1 MCLVK
6 AHFCDKEQ
14 ITLLEDKVCTEQFN
28 GLLETE
34 KKAVI
39 LGGLWLLFNSILKI
53 RGNRDN
59 KDKKMKQYE
68 NVEVILIYCNEG
80 IARF

>member
-14 ITLLEDKVCTEQFN
+14 ISLLEDKVWTEQFN